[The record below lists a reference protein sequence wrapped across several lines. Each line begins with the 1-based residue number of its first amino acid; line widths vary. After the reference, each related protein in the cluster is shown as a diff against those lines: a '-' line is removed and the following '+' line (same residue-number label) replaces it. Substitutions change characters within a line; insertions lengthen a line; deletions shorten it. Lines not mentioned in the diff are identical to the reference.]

1 MRARL
6 VRGSVTTAAV
16 ALVLFAV
23 PLAVVFHLLFDQQ
36 AEDALERR
44 ALRVAG
50 LLDPTDVTG
59 SAQLAI
65 ARETARDADSTIVA
79 LAVYRVDGAKVAGNG
94 PDRADASAV
103 AAVSAGDVR
112 RVDATQVVVAV
123 PVELAGRPVA
133 VVRAAEPESVVNERT
148 TRTWIALLALALLT
162 IGIAVLVARR
172 MAAAVSEPMERL
184 TVSTRALADGD
195 FDVRLPDSGIAEI
208 DRAAAALAST
218 AQRLGALLEREH
230 HLADDASHQ
239 IRTPL
244 TGLRLAL
251 EAAQSG
257 PDELLRARLETASQ
271 AAARLSATVDDLL
284 SLRRP
289 PGSVVPGR
297 DPLDGEDLAALARE
311 AARDNA
317 TPDRAVDVV
326 VRAPRARTGASPG
339 GVRQALDV
347 LVSNAV
353 RHGRGRVTVTV
364 RSVAGAVAVD
374 VADEGDGLDG
384 LDGREAEVFTR
395 GVSGDGGPGIGLALA
410 TSVLRAEGGRLDLA
424 STAPTVFTMLLPGV
438 AADTG
443 PVHAGGPGAVRDDAG
458 P

>member
-36 AEDALERR
+36 AEDDLERR

-50 LLDPTDVTG
+50 LLDPTDVAGT
-59 SAQLAI
+59 AADAI
-65 ARETARDADSTIVA
+65 ARETARAPAARVS
-79 LAVYRVDGAKVAGNG
+79 LAVYRVDGTLVAGAG
-94 PDRADASAV
+94 PALADAPARAAVTAGDVRRADASA
-103 AAVSAGDVR
+103 
-112 RVDATQVVVAV
+112 VVVAV
-123 PVELAGRPVA
+123 PVELAGTAVG
-133 VVRAAEPESVVNERT
+133 VVRAAEPESVVNART
-148 TRTWIALLALALLT
+148 AQTWVALAALALLT

-172 MAAAVSEPMERL
+172 EANAVSAPMERL

-251 EAAQSG
+251 EAALSG
-257 PDELLRARLETASQ
+257 PDELLRERLGTAST
-271 AAARLSATVDDLL
+271 AAAKLSATVDDLL

-289 PGSVVPGR
+289 PGSAVPGR
-297 DPLDGEDLAALARE
+297 AALSGDDLGAIARE
-311 AARDNA
+311 AAGPHA
-317 TPDRAVDVV
+317 TPGRAVEVV
-326 VRAPRARTGASPG
+326 VRDGAALTGASPA
-339 GVRQALDV
+339 GVRQVLDV
-347 LVSNAV
+347 LLGNAL
-353 RHGRGRVTVTV
+353 RHGRGRVVVTV

-374 VADEGDGLDG
+374 VADEGDGLHG
-384 LDGREAEVFTR
+384 LDGREAEVFWR

-410 TSVLRAEGGRLDLA
+410 ASVARAEGGRLDLA
-424 STAPTVFTMLLPGV
+424 STAPTVFTMLLPG
-438 AADTG
+438 AEDA
-443 PVHAGGPGAVRDDAG
+443 PGPGTG
-458 P
+458 L

>member
-16 ALVLFAV
+16 TLVLFAV

-36 AEDALERR
+36 AEDGLERR

-50 LLDPTDVTG
+50 LLDPTDVAGT
-59 SAQLAI
+59 AADAI
-65 ARETARDADSTIVA
+65 ARETARAPGGSRVS
-79 LAVYRVDGAKVAGNG
+79 LAVYRVDGGLVAGEG
-94 PDRADASAV
+94 PAVADAPARAAVTDGDVRRADASA
-103 AAVSAGDVR
+103 
-112 RVDATQVVVAV
+112 VVVAV
-123 PVELAGRPVA
+123 PVELAGTAVG
-133 VVRAAEPESVVNERT
+133 VVRAAQPESAVNART
-148 TRTWIALLALALLT
+148 SQAWAALAALALLT

-172 MAAAVSEPMERL
+172 EANAVSAPMERL

-251 EAAQSG
+251 EAALSG
-257 PDELLRARLETASQ
+257 PDDLLRDRLATAST

-297 DPLDGEDLAALARE
+297 PPLSGSDLGGI
-311 AARDNA
+311 ARDAAGAHA
-317 TPDRAVDVV
+317 TSGRAVEVV
-326 VRAPRARTGASPG
+326 VRDGAALTGASPA
-339 GVRQALDV
+339 GVRQVLDV
-347 LVSNAV
+347 LLGNAV
-353 RHGRGRVTVTV
+353 RHGRGRVLVTV

-384 LDGREAEVFTR
+384 LDGRETDVFRR

-410 TSVLRAEGGRLDLA
+410 ASVVRAEGGRLDLA
-424 STAPTVFTMLLPGV
+424 STAPTVFTILLPGV
-438 AADTG
+438 AGEDASGPGTAGGGTG
-443 PVHAGGPGAVRDDAG
+443 P
-458 P
+458 

>member
-50 LLDPTDVTG
+50 LLDPTDVAGT
-59 SAQLAI
+59 ARLAI
-65 ARETARDADSTIVA
+65 AHESARDPGGPAVS
-79 LAVYRVDGAKVAGNG
+79 LAVYGVDGRKVAGAG
-94 PDRADASAV
+94 PDTADASAR
-103 AAVSAGDVR
+103 AAVTAGDVR
-112 RVDATQVVVAV
+112 RADASQVVVAV
-123 PVELAGRPVA
+123 PVELAGRAVG
-133 VVRAAEPESVVNERT
+133 VVRAAEPESAVNDRT
-148 TRTWIALLALALLT
+148 AQAWYALVALALLT

-172 MAAAVSEPMERL
+172 EASAVSAPMERL

-195 FDVRLPDSGIAEI
+195 FEVHLPASGIAEI
-208 DRAAAALAST
+208 DRAAAALEST
-218 AQRLGALLEREH
+218 AHRLGALLEREH

-251 EAAQSG
+251 EAALSG
-257 PDELLRARLETASQ
+257 PDELLRSRLETASQ

-297 DPLDGEDLAALARE
+297 DPLSGADLGDLARDVASEHAASGRALEVA
-311 AARDNA
+311 
-317 TPDRAVDVV
+317 
-326 VRAPRARTGASPG
+326 VRAPDARTGASPA

-347 LVSNAV
+347 LVANAV
-353 RHGRGRVTVTV
+353 RHGRGRVLVTV

-384 LDGREAEVFTR
+384 LDGRETEVFTR
-395 GVSGDGGPGIGLALA
+395 GVSGGGGPGIGLALA
-410 TSVLRAEGGRLDLA
+410 ASVVRAEGGRLDLA

-438 AADTG
+438 D
-443 PVHAGGPGAVRDDAG
+443 DDAG
-458 P
+458 SGTGAGAGP